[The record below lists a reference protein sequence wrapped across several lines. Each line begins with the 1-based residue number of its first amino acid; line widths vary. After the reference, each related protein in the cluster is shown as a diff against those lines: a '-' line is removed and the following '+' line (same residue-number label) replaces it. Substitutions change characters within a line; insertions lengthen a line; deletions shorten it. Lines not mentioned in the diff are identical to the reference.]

1 MLKVVSQQLYLSL
14 GLKRLE
20 EFRLRALAL
29 SAFLSLPFLR
39 LQNLIAVCVHVST
52 FVEAPLALNLMKAL
66 RLYQPR
72 RYFPTLL
79 LFCRVH
85 EVVLQ
90 SLFPELMSSLMQ
102 GPGSVAKRSGFQ
114 STCSFVIAAGLDLAL
129 MEAWLL
135 E

>member
-1 MLKVVSQQLYLSL
+1 M
-14 GLKRLE
+14 E
-20 EFRLRALAL
+20 EFRLKPSAL
-29 SAFLSLPFLR
+29 SAFLSVPFLH
-39 LQNLIAVCVHVST
+39 LKILIAVCVHVSAS
-52 FVEAPLALNLMKAL
+52 VEAPPALNLMKAL

-90 SLFPELMSSLMQ
+90 SLFPELMSSLMR

-114 STCSFVIAAGLDLAL
+114 STCSFTIADKLDLAL
-129 MEAWLL
+129 MEALLL